1 MSGWMAYFQRGRS
14 RYAPLPTNDAPDG
27 HATEPATA
35 PGPADPVQADPN
47 QRTRRALRATAV
59 GLMLVMLGA
68 VVVAFS

>member
-1 MSGWMAYFQRGRS
+1 MSYFRGRS

-27 HATEPATA
+27 HGAEPATA
-35 PGPADPVQADPN
+35 TATAHGPADPARTDPN

-68 VVVAFS
+68 VVVALS